1 MRFHGFLAAIA
12 LALLADSS
20 PSQAVPTQNSASWRK
35 CYVDT
40 EVLPMDCNCTSSSIV
55 QTSCS
60 SETVKVTANTPGPT
74 GTVSVLSA
82 APQPPY
88 AWSADIGPSECIQ
101 TVLPSLW
108 CSWWQYEFL
117 VCVSYQV
124 EEGLFFDS
132 VEVSVCILFLGKSFI
147 VAPMPIISC

>member
-1 MRFHGFLAAIA
+1 MRFHGFMAAIA

-20 PSQAVPTQNSASWRK
+20 PSQALPALNGLSSRK

-40 EVLPMDCNCTSSSIV
+40 EVLPMDCNCTSSSTV

-60 SETVKVTANTPGPT
+60 SETVTVTANTPGPT
-74 GTVSVLSA
+74 GTVTVLSA

-88 AWSADIGPSECIQ
+88 AWAADIGPSECVEA
-101 TVLPSLW
+101 VLPSLW
-108 CSWWQYEFL
+108 CSWWQYHFL
-117 VCVSYQV
+117 VCVSFKV
-124 EEGLFFDS
+124 KESLFFDS

-147 VAPMPIISC
+147 VEPMPIISC